1 MLRIVLPH
9 QLLKYSVRV
18 ALLGLV
24 SAIFLKLGNG
34 NQTNSLNLTSVSDT
48 LSTSRLSFVARLG
61 AGNSVGSSV
70 IFLDTTQGAYESTS
84 SANLFA
90 GDTVRIGNGA
100 AMGSYTVTG
109 APSTSSF
116 TTSVGLSS
124 GQTSAG
130 MFVIATRSATHT
142 LAFTS
147 ATAIPNGAFRI
158 LIPAVSVNANAND
171 GIPDN
176 AGFDFG
182 TSTPTV
188 TCPSDVGST
197 YDFVTGTA
205 SASAVTVG
213 STKYHSFECRYSGSG
228 SVGQAFT
235 GFTINSLINPA
246 AKINHVEGTSDN
258 YVYIVQNLDYGNA
271 TVYDSTS
278 GAVAV
283 VESVRVTATVDPQI
297 TFRIGGVASG
307 TSACGV
313 STGVT
318 TTSATV
324 PFGSVSISSFTNA
337 AQYVTVSTNASN
349 GFAVTTIENDQL
361 GKDGNVCTGAGPTF
375 SNPCIPDSAGDNAA
389 MTSSVSDKWDS
400 TTTKGFAY
408 SLQDPNNSTTEAF
421 SYNIGTGNCSGA
433 SFCARKFP
441 DAENSGT
448 AQTIFSGTTVA
459 DNQNVYVCY
468 RIVIG
473 TSQQAGGYTNNITY
487 RATATF

>member
-1 MLRIVLPH
+1 MNRAVPH
-9 QLLKYSVRV
+9 QLLKYSSRI
-18 ALLGLV
+18 ALLGIAGAL
-24 SAIFLKLGNG
+24 FLKLGNI

-61 AGNSVGSSV
+61 AGNTVGSS
-70 IFLDTTQGAYESTS
+70 IITIDTTQGAYESTS
-84 SANLFA
+84 SANLFS

-109 APSTSSF
+109 APSISTF
-116 TTSVGLSS
+116 TTSAGLSS
-124 GQTSAG
+124 GQTTAG

-142 LAFTS
+142 VAFTS
-147 ATAIPNGAFRI
+147 ATAVPNGAFRV
-158 LIPAVSVNANAND
+158 LIPAVSVTANAAD

-182 TSTPTV
+182 TTTPTV
-188 TCPSDVGST
+188 TCPADVGAT
-197 YDFVTGTA
+197 YDFVSGTA
-205 SASAVTVG
+205 TASAVTIG
-213 STKYHSFECRYSGSG
+213 STKYHAFECRYSGTG

-246 AKINHVEGTSDN
+246 AKINHVEGTSDS
-258 YVYIVQNLDYGNA
+258 YVFIVQNLDFNNV
-271 TVYDSTS
+271 TTYDSTS
-278 GAVAV
+278 GAISV

-297 TFRIGGVASG
+297 TFRIGGVNSG

-337 AQYVTVSTNASN
+337 AQYVNVSTNATN
-349 GFAVTTIENDQL
+349 GYAVTAIENDQL
-361 GKDGNVCTGAGPTF
+361 GKAGNACVGAGPTF
-375 SNPCIPDSAGDNAA
+375 ANPCIPDSAGDNAA

-408 SLQDPNNSTTEAF
+408 SLQDPNSSTTEAF
-421 SYNIGTGNCSGA
+421 AYNLGTGNCSGA
-433 SFCARKFP
+433 SFCARKFA

-473 TSQQAGGYTNNITY
+473 ASQQAGDYTNNITY